1 MLVPALV
8 LVVGGL
14 IAMGSSPDASLT
26 LGAID
31 VEDEDE
37 DAVQAV
43 DLRKTKTDTTRA
55 KRIEDEAELVD
66 HSDEEGDRSLAVSPN
81 PSGKLV
87 LPNGLNS
94 SMLPR
99 SEELWTLHAM
109 QHVHQV

>member
-1 MLVPALV
+1 MKAKGNATLRAAP
-8 LVVGGL
+8 
-14 IAMGSSPDASLT
+14 MTSPRSL
-26 LGAID
+26 GIRGN
-31 VEDEDE
+31 EDEDE

-81 PSGKLV
+81 PRGKLV

-99 SEELWTLHAM
+99 SEGLWTLHAM